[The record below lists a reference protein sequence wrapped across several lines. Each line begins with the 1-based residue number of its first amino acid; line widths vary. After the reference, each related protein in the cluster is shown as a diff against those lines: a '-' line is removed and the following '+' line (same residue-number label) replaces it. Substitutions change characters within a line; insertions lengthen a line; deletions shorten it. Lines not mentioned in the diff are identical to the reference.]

1 MLFEDLNLLKSWS
14 YTIKHNRIEED
25 VMKKHFLLLIILF
38 AIALNG
44 CTSFGRISYIPNPD
58 QKAIFDNGKETL
70 ISKKTHT
77 VAVALNSPKYETGTK
92 ADFIVTV
99 NNGLARDI
107 IFSTENIT
115 AYLENDTGDKKDLS
129 LKIYSYDDLIWE
141 EKKRKAMQTFAVV
154 LGAIG
159 GAMQASQAGR
169 QQSYGTYSS
178 NSGYGT
184 YSGTT
189 YNAAAAQ
196 QAQNAVNARTTT
208 QMNAVSSQ
216 SRAKRQELTNT
227 ILKKQTVF
235 PNAWHGGIVK
245 MKAPRLAEEPIPVIL
260 NIDVDGEIHQ
270 FKLKFEK
277 VKQ

>member
-1 MLFEDLNLLKSWS
+1 
-14 YTIKHNRIEED
+14 
-25 VMKKHFLLLIILF
+25 
-38 AIALNG
+38 
-44 CTSFGRISYIPNPD
+44 
-58 QKAIFDNGKETL
+58 
-70 ISKKTHT
+70 
-77 VAVALNSPKYETGTK
+77 
-92 ADFIVTV
+92 
-99 NNGLARDI
+99 
-107 IFSTENIT
+107 
-115 AYLENDTGDKKDLS
+115 
-129 LKIYSYDDLIWE
+129 
-141 EKKRKAMQTFAVV
+141 KKRKAMQTFAVV